1 MNNKGQFSR
10 RYTEADMIKVLQA
23 EPYGIML
30 SGMMEKLGCS
40 EQTAR
45 NIIMPMIKS
54 GQVIKRNIGTEKKAV
69 NVYILKE
76 KK

>member
-10 RYTEADMIKVLQA
+10 RYTEVDIIKVLQA
-23 EPYGIML
+23 EPHGIML
-30 SGMMEKLGCS
+30 SGMMKKLGCS

-54 GQVIKRNIGTEKKAV
+54 GQVIKRNIGTEKKPV

>member
-45 NIIMPMIKS
+45 NIIMPMVKS

-69 NVYILKE
+69 NVYILK
-76 KK
+76 